1 MQVFKVIDN
10 DCYQCNCNVSEQMM
24 LLDICDLRDQNSI
37 ETPHLS
43 QSLFGDERNET
54 ETYVN
59 I

>member
-24 LLDICDLRDQNSI
+24 LLDICGDQNSI